1 MFTTCACAETKTHKN
16 ISDLSWNHSI
26 CETNMLCF
34 EEMNHDLCTS
44 LCDAFLCLK
53 QWLHLLKLKYS
64 SPFCQTHINKNTRC
78 IQNSDWTTKQL
89 TSTWFFF
96 QMYQKRNS
104 MYRTISGDQTQY
116 LKGSFTHSCCA
127 LYTAI
132 LMVYFIDYFVTMAWF
147 IHD

>member
-1 MFTTCACAETKTHKN
+1 
-16 ISDLSWNHSI
+16 
-26 CETNMLCF
+26 
-34 EEMNHDLCTS
+34 MNHDLCTS

-53 QWLHLLKLKYS
+53 QWLYLLKLKYS

-96 QMYQKRNS
+96 PNVPKRNS
-104 MYRTISGDQTQY
+104 MYRTIPGDQTQY

-127 LYTAI
+127 LYTVDKSYFDG
-132 LMVYFIDYFVTMAWF
+132 LFYWLFRDHGMVYPWVAKREVFFKNKWLTLICATVLIDTKFSSYE
-147 IHD
+147 